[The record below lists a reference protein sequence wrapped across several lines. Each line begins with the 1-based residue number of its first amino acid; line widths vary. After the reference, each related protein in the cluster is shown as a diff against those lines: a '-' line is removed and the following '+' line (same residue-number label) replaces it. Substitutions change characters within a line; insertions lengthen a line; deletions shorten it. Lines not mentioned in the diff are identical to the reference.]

1 MGNTIR
7 TAISRRLTLCR
18 ETFILLSH
26 FESTERIRGL
36 SNLSKTIWIVK
47 QESIHVFHSKSIQSL
62 LGQLGVIF
70 AILEN
75 IKGWLN
81 GIWASPEFTCNAGD
95 TGDMGLIP
103 GPRRSLE
110 EGMATHYSIL
120 AWRAPWIEEPGR
132 LHYIGSQRVRC
143 DWSNWARAHTHTHTH
158 THVCTHA
165 CTCVH
170 TRTRASANT
179 HMRAHTHKEY
189 TKNDGKSSMTRLIC

>member
-81 GIWASPEFTCNAGD
+81 GIWASPEFTCNTGD

-103 GPRRSLE
+103 GPRRSPGGGHGNTLQYSCLE
-110 EGMATHYSIL
+110 SPMDRG
-120 AWRAPWIEEPGR
+120 AWRAT
-132 LHYIGSQRVRC
+132 LHRVTKSQMWLKQLGMC
-143 DWSNWARAHTHTHTH
+143 THTHTH
-158 THVCTHA
+158 KRAHTCTHTHA
-165 CTCVH
+165 H
-170 TRTRASANT
+170 TRVRT
-179 HMRAHTHKEY
+179 HTHKENIQR
-189 TKNDGKSSMTRLIC
+189 TMANHQWQD

>member
-1 MGNTIR
+1 M
-7 TAISRRLTLCR
+7 RLTLCW

-81 GIWASPEFTCNAGD
+81 AIWASPEFTCNTGD

-120 AWRAPWIEEPGR
+120 AWRAPWIGEPGR

-143 DWSNWARAHTHTHTH
+143 DWSNWARAHTRTHTNVHTRARTHMHTHACAHTHTK
-158 THVCTHA
+158 
-165 CTCVH
+165 
-170 TRTRASANT
+170 RIY
-179 HMRAHTHKEY
+179 KERGQII
-189 TKNDGKSSMTRLIC
+189 NDKTNMLKAKKRNSSY

>member
-1 MGNTIR
+1 M
-7 TAISRRLTLCR
+7 RLTLCW

-81 GIWASPEFTCNAGD
+81 AIWASPEFTCNTGD

-103 GPRRSLE
+103 GPRRSPGGGHGNTLQYSCLE
-110 EGMATHYSIL
+110 SPMDRGAWQAT
-120 AWRAPWIEEPGR
+120 
-132 LHYIGSQRVRC
+132 LHRVTKSQM
-143 DWSNWARAHTHTHTH
+143 WLKQLGT
-158 THVCTHA
+158 CTH
-165 CTCVH
+165 
-170 TRTRASANT
+170 
-179 HMRAHTHKEY
+179 AHTHKRAH
-189 TKNDGKSSMTRLIC
+189 TCTHTHAHTRVRTHTHKENIQRTRANHQWQD